1 LNKQSIFKLE
11 NSKIMKTKFLTIIL
25 TLSMI
30 SACEVD
36 DYQDA
41 NPPHPKD
48 GPAGFLSI
56 GSDAIVDTETNG
68 TTYTYVPINGT
79 AFFDIDVVDAPG
91 QIDSV
96 GAALSRDLGVVAIDL
111 SAQGEVT
118 GLVRVTYTA
127 GSVFSSG
134 AGTAGNED
142 ITIDLFDAQNP
153 RKSVAFAP
161 DRIKTVN
168 ATCFSSRPLV
178 GFYDTVSSGF
188 DAETG
193 TNYTDLEG
201 VVEFRINAGGVN
213 HPGFYRL
220 TDGSF
225 GLYPEQG
232 YAANLINVTV
242 CGNEIVNADEEFANN
257 FSGTLNSDGTIT
269 ITWSN
274 TFGDTGTTVMTP
286 R

>member
-1 LNKQSIFKLE
+1 
-11 NSKIMKTKFLTIIL
+11 MKTKFLNIIL
-25 TLSMI
+25 VLLMI
-30 SACEVD
+30 SSCKVD

-48 GPAGFLSI
+48 GPAGFLSV
-56 GSDAIVDTETNG
+56 GGDAIVDTETDGN
-68 TTYTYVPINGT
+68 TYTYVPINGT
-79 AFFDIDVVDAPG
+79 ATFEIDVVDAPG
-91 QIDSV
+91 KIDSV
-96 GAALSRDLGVVAIDL
+96 SAVLSEELGEVAIDL

-118 GLVRVTYTA
+118 GLITVTYTA
-127 GSVFSSG
+127 GSVFSTG
-134 AGTAGNED
+134 ASTAGNED
-142 ITIDLFDAQNP
+142 IAIELFDAQTP
-153 RKSVAFAP
+153 RKSAGFEPA
-161 DRIKTVN
+161 RIKTIN

-193 TNYTDLEG
+193 TNYTNLEG

-232 YAANLINVTV
+232 FAANLINVTV
-242 CGNEIVNADEEFANN
+242 CGNEIVNANEEFANN
-257 FSGTLNSDGTIT
+257 FSGTLNTDGTIS

>member
-1 LNKQSIFKLE
+1 
-11 NSKIMKTKFLTIIL
+11 MKTKWLTIIL
-25 TLSMI
+25 LLFMI
-30 SACEVD
+30 SSCKVD
-36 DYQDA
+36 DYTDA

-48 GPAGFLSI
+48 GPAGYLSV
-56 GSDAIVDTETNG
+56 GSDAIIDTETDGN
-68 TTYTYVPINGT
+68 TYTYVPVNGT
-79 AFFDIDVVDAPG
+79 ATFAIDVVDAPG

-96 GAALSRDLGVVAIDL
+96 SAVLSKELGEVSIDL
-111 SAQGEVT
+111 SAQGEVE
-118 GLVRVTYTA
+118 GLVTVTYTA
-127 GSVFSSG
+127 GSVFSTG
-134 AGTAGNED
+134 ANTAGNED
-142 ITIDLFDAQNP
+142 IAIGIFDAQSP
-153 RKSVAFAP
+153 RKSAAFAP

-178 GFYDTVSSGF
+178 GFYDTVTSGF
-188 DAETG
+188 DSETG
-193 TNYTDLEG
+193 SNYTNLEG

-232 YAANLINVTV
+232 FAANLINVTV
-242 CGNEIVNADEEFANN
+242 CDNAITNANEEFAGL
-257 FSGTLNSDGTIT
+257 FSGTLNADGTIS

>member
-1 LNKQSIFKLE
+1 
-11 NSKIMKTKFLTIIL
+11 MKTKFQHIFLFL
-25 TLSMI
+25 WVI
-30 SACEVD
+30 SACTVD

-48 GPAGFLSI
+48 GPAGFLSV
-56 GSDAIVDTETNG
+56 GSQAIVDTETNG
-68 TTYTYVPINGT
+68 NTFTYVPINGT
-79 AFFDIDVVDAPG
+79 ATFDIDVVDAPG

-96 GAALSRDLGVVAIDL
+96 SAVLSEELGEVAIDL
-111 SAQGEVT
+111 TAQGEVE
-118 GLVRVTYTA
+118 GLVTVTYTA
-127 GSVFSSG
+127 GSVFSTGTS
-134 AGTAGNED
+134 TAGNED
-142 ITIDLFDAQNP
+142 IAIELFDAQRP
-153 RKSVAFAP
+153 RKSAAFAP
-161 DRIKTVN
+161 ERIKTVN

-178 GFYDTVSSGF
+178 GFYDTVTSGF
-188 DAETG
+188 DSETG
-193 TNYTDLEG
+193 TNYSDLVS

-232 YAANLINVTV
+232 FAANFINVTV
-242 CGNEIVNADEEFANN
+242 CDNAIVNANEEFTGL
-257 FSGTLNSDGTIT
+257 FSGTLNVDGTIS

>member
-1 LNKQSIFKLE
+1 
-11 NSKIMKTKFLTIIL
+11 MKTKALKIIL
-25 TLSMI
+25 ILLIVS
-30 SACEVD
+30 SCKVD
-36 DYQDA
+36 DYSDA
-41 NPPHPKD
+41 NPPRAKD
-48 GPAGFLSI
+48 SPAAFLTVA
-56 GSDAIVDTETNG
+56 GDAIVDTETNG

-79 AFFDIDVVDAPG
+79 ISFEADVVDAPG
-91 QIDSV
+91 IIDSV
-96 GAALSRDLGVVAIDL
+96 SVVLSKELGEVAIDMT
-111 SAQGEVT
+111 AQGEVE
-118 GLVRVTYTA
+118 GLITVTYTA
-127 GSVFSSG
+127 GSVFSTG
-134 AGTAGNED
+134 ANTDGNED
-142 ITIDLFDAQNP
+142 IEIEIFDSQTP

-178 GFYDTVSSGF
+178 GFYDTVTSGF
-188 DAETG
+188 DSETG
-193 TNYTDLEG
+193 SDYTDLEG

-213 HPGFYRL
+213 HPGLYRL

-232 YAANLINVTV
+232 FAANLINVTV
-242 CGNEIVNADEEFANN
+242 CDNAIVNANEEFANT

-274 TFGDTGTTVMTP
+274 TFGDTGVTVMTP

>member
-1 LNKQSIFKLE
+1 ML
-11 NSKIMKTKFLTIIL
+11 MKTKFSTIIL
-25 TLSMI
+25 LLFII
-30 SACEVD
+30 SSCEVD

-41 NPPHPKD
+41 NPPHQLD
-48 GPAGFLSI
+48 GPAGILTV
-56 GSDAIVDTETNG
+56 GGDAIVDTETDG
-68 TTYTYVPINGT
+68 TTYTFVQANGVAT
-79 AFFDIDVVDAPG
+79 FDIDVVDAPG

-96 GAALSRDLGVVAIDL
+96 SAVLSEDLGAVAIDL

-118 GLVRVTYTA
+118 GLVTVTYTA
-127 GSVFSSG
+127 GAVVSTG
-134 AGTAGNED
+134 ASTAGNED
-142 ITIDLFDAQNP
+142 IEIELFDAQSP

-178 GFYDTVSSGF
+178 GFYDTVTSGF

-193 TNYTDLEG
+193 LNYTDLES
-201 VVEFRINAGGVN
+201 VVEFRINAAGVN

-225 GLYPEQG
+225 GLYTEQG
-232 YAANLINVTV
+232 FAANLINVTV
-242 CGNEIVNADEEFANN
+242 CDNAITNANEEFTGL
-257 FSGTLNSDGTIT
+257 FTGTLNPDGTIS

-286 R
+286 RD

>member
-1 LNKQSIFKLE
+1 
-11 NSKIMKTKFLTIIL
+11 MKTKFLTIIL
-25 TLSMI
+25 ILLMI
-30 SACEVD
+30 SSCTVD

-48 GPAGFLSI
+48 GPAGFLSV
-56 GSDAIVDTETNG
+56 GSEAIVDTETDG
-68 TTYTYVPINGT
+68 KTFTYVPVNGT
-79 AFFDIDVVDAPG
+79 ATFDIDVVDAPG
-91 QIDSV
+91 EIDSV
-96 GAALSRDLGVVAIDL
+96 SAVLSEELGEVAIDL
-111 SAQGEVT
+111 TAQGEVA
-118 GLVRVTYTA
+118 GLVTVTYTA
-127 GSVFSSG
+127 GSVFSTGTS
-134 AGTAGNED
+134 TAGNED
-142 ITIDLFDAQNP
+142 IAIELFDAQNP

-193 TNYTDLEG
+193 ADYTNLEG

-213 HPGFYRL
+213 HPGLYRL

-232 YAANLINVTV
+232 YAANFINVTV
-242 CGNEIVNADEEFANN
+242 CGNDIINADEEFAGN
-257 FSGTLNSDGTIT
+257 FVGTLNTDGTIT